1 MAPAAC
7 SGWPT
12 IAGRDHLED
21 RFSGVHRAFDFLTPS
36 AIAAVLPMAHCS
48 MPGPTFRAGFADY
61 RLHVAFGIIVYKVA
75 AAALLSIAQFWV

>member
-1 MAPAAC
+1 M
-7 SGWPT
+7 
-12 IAGRDHLED
+12 
-21 RFSGVHRAFDFLTPS
+21 
-36 AIAAVLPMAHCS
+36 LPMAHCS